1 MATLSRYLIG
11 IASMLL
17 GFHIASIFLDPIFDI
32 AHNLLNES
40 IPAPPNLSYY
50 IYRSVLVYQTP
61 YGLFILLFGLLL
73 GYSRFRAGKERL
85 GIAMFFSIPVSLAIV
100 SFVYISVTDFTE
112 QGILGVLQGVVRA
125 VDFLSPF
132 VLAWFLALPVAKV
145 YERFTQEDVL

>member
-1 MATLSRYLIG
+1 
-11 IASMLL
+11 MLL

-125 VDFLSPF
+125 IDFLSPF